1 MDTEEVSERYI
12 TLCFV
17 DGLNSYDGEVNL
29 EYEKNM
35 ISNEFAVKLCLEY
48 EVKNGEK
55 VMKRELLVA
64 LRGELYFVK
73 FIINPEQDDVKLKV
87 VFGRSFLKITK
98 GIVDFRNGIL
108 ISVKYTYSYG
118 YTKDHKKTVK
128 NRQARTRES
137 VEYKAEARKVKP
149 QSKSAKKSQSQ
160 SKMVKLS
167 QTQKDK
173 SSKYFTLVP

>member
-1 MDTEEVSERYI
+1 METEEVSERYI

-17 DGLNSYDGEVNL
+17 DGLNAYDGEVNL

-55 VMKRELLVA
+55 VVKRELLVA

-73 FIINPEQDDVKLKV
+73 FIINPEQDDVEPGV
-87 VFGRSFLKITK
+87 VFGSSFLRITK

-108 ISVKYTYSYG
+108 TIYEG
-118 YTKDHKKTVK
+118 YTLPVCWFEIH
-128 NRQARTRES
+128 
-137 VEYKAEARKVKP
+137 
-149 QSKSAKKSQSQ
+149 
-160 SKMVKLS
+160 
-167 QTQKDK
+167 
-173 SSKYFTLVP
+173 